1 VGRMAYF
8 HERTVYNS
16 YLNLSK
22 IVKAKTY
29 AELEMK
35 VTNQEEIWRRR
46 EERERQ
52 KELIADMKEEA
63 EFDTEQAL
71 SQINEYKNILN
82 YTLDHDDKVDWN
94 KLINKEVFNEFNFN
108 EPRPDINTY
117 LLKNNVPKQSFFEQ
131 LFKSIKTRRENLEI
145 KAEEEYTLAFREYED
160 NYEKAKEIY
169 ENEKEEYVKS
179 QEEYNNQIFE
189 FKSNFENGD
198 EQATEDYI
206 RLVLENSIYPDAI
219 SKEFDVQFIK
229 SSKTGIIDYVIPHPD
244 VVPKINEYKFVQA
257 RKEVSQKEMKKKE
270 FEEFYEG
277 IVYQI
282 ALRTLHE
289 LYESVYN
296 DHLELSIFNGWI
308 EGVDSATGQDFTSC
322 IVSLQSSREEFE
334 DINLARINPKECFR
348 SLKGISAG
356 ALKNLAP
363 VKPIMNINRL
373 DSRFTESKDVMAEI
387 NSIPN
392 LAEMDWEDF
401 EHLVRGL
408 FENIFNKNGGEV
420 KVTQASRDGGVDAI
434 AFDSD
439 PIRGGKFV
447 IQAKRYNKVVPVSAA
462 RDLYGTMI
470 NEGAAKGILVTTSYF
485 GKDTLEFVKDKP
497 ISLIDGSNL
506 VHLFNEQG
514 HKVRIELNKRL

>member
-1 VGRMAYF
+1 MSYYY
-8 HERTVYNS
+8 ERTVYNS
-16 YLNLSK
+16 YLGLSK
-22 IVKAKTY
+22 IVKAKTH

-35 VTNQEEIWRRR
+35 VTNQVEIWRKR

-52 KELIADMKEEA
+52 KELIADMKEQA

-71 SQINEYKNILN
+71 SEIEEYRNILS
-82 YTLDHDDKVDWN
+82 YTLDHNDKVDWN
-94 KLINKEVFNEFNFN
+94 ELLESENFKRFNFN
-108 EPRPDINTY
+108 EVKPDIKTF
-117 LLKNNVPKQSFFEQ
+117 LFKNKVPNQSFFEKI
-131 LFKSIKTRRENLEI
+131 FKSIKIKREKLES
-145 KAEEEYTLAFREYED
+145 KTNEEFNFALKEYED
-160 NYEKAKEIY
+160 RYDNAKKIYEIEKAEFI
-169 ENEKEEYVKS
+169 KS
-179 QEEYNNQIFE
+179 QEEYNNQVLE
-189 FKSNFENGD
+189 FKSNFENGE

-206 RLVLENSIYPDAI
+206 RLVLENSIYPDAV
-219 SKEFDVQFIK
+219 SKEFDVKFIK
-229 SSKTGIIDYVIPHPD
+229 SSKTGIIDYVIPHPEA
-244 VVPKINEYKFVQA
+244 VPKITEYKFVQT

-296 DHLELSIFNGWI
+296 NQLELVIFNGWI

-363 VKPIMNINRL
+363 VKPIMNINRF

-392 LAEMDWEDF
+392 LADMDWEDF

-408 FENIFNKNGGEV
+408 FENIFNENGGEV

-506 VHLFNEQG
+506 IHLFGEQG
-514 HKVRIELNKRL
+514 QMVRIELKKN

>member
-1 VGRMAYF
+1 MAYY

-52 KELIADMKEEA
+52 KELIADMKEQA

-71 SQINEYKNILN
+71 SQIDEYKNILN
-82 YTLDHDDKVDWN
+82 YTLNHNDKVDWN
-94 KLINKEVFNEFNFN
+94 KLLDKEDFKEFNFN
-108 EPRPDINTY
+108 LPKPDIKTY
-117 LLKNNVPKQSFFEQ
+117 LLKNNVPKQNFFEQ
-131 LFKSIKTRRENLEI
+131 LFKSIKTRRENLEN
-145 KAEEEYTLAFREYED
+145 KAKEEFNLALKEYED
-160 NYEKAKEIY
+160 QYGKAKVQY

-179 QEEYNNQIFE
+179 QEEYNNRILE
-189 FKSNFENGD
+189 FKSNFEKGA
-198 EQATEDYI
+198 EQETEDYI
-206 RLVLENSIYPDAI
+206 RLVLENSLYPDAV

-229 SSKTGIIDYVIPHPD
+229 SSKTVIIDYVLPHPET
-244 VVPKINEYKFVQA
+244 VPRITEYKFVQS

-270 FEEFYEG
+270 FEDYYEQ
-277 IVYQI
+277 IIYQI

-296 DHLELSIFNGWI
+296 DQLDLVIFNGWI
-308 EGVDSATGQDFTSC
+308 EGIDSATGQDFISC
-322 IVSLQSSREEFE
+322 IVSLQSSKEEFE
-334 DINLARINPKECFR
+334 DINLARIKPKECFR

-363 VKPIMNINRL
+363 VKPIMNINRV
-373 DSRFTESKDVMAEI
+373 DSRFTESKDILAEV
-387 NSIPN
+387 NSIQN

-401 EHLVRGL
+401 EHLVSGL
-408 FENIFNKNGGEV
+408 FENIFNENGGEV

-497 ISLIDGSNL
+497 ISLINGSNL

-514 HKVRIELNKRL
+514 HKVRIELNKGI